1 MEFKT
6 PEEEYSYHLHQLIRV
21 CSEQGWGD
29 PTSYARAKE
38 IYMAIVLGHRVASTL
53 SGADGYNKDGLPV
66 EYKSTTGKNIQG
78 TYNGISVQNSWSEQ
92 ESYLLNEKL
101 GRYPE
106 HFMARFNKET
116 GKIEELWVLTGSKVC
131 DILIPKLKA
140 KFPTVRTKK
149 DPRLGANITKK
160 EIYKYGKRIK

>member
-1 MEFKT
+1 MKFKT
-6 PEEEYSYHLHQLIRV
+6 PEEEYIHYYLELQRV
-21 CSEQGWGD
+21 CREQGWGD
-29 PTSYARAKE
+29 PFSYARAKE
-38 IYMAIVLGHRVASTL
+38 IYMANALGHRVASTL

-66 EYKSTTGKNIQG
+66 EYKSTTGKSIKG

-101 GRYPE
+101 GCYSE

-116 GKIEELWVLTGSKVC
+116 GKIEEHWVLTGSKVC

-160 EIYKYGKRIK
+160 EIYKYGKKII